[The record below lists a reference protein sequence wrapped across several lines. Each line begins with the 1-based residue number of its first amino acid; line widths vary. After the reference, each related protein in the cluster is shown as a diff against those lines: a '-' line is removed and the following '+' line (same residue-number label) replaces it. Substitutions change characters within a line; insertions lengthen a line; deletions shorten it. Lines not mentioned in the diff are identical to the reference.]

1 MAEPNSGPTVADL
14 FRRAQA
20 IRKENAQTSYRDLST
35 QLVREFSG
43 GPFPPT
49 YNLTIPEQD
58 ARAPEEDWT
67 AGLPLVLRG
76 IQQKDWNDIAQGIV
90 LSLEQ
95 TENYES
101 QRGGEGTRDALAR
114 SDARNQRRDGKRCRP
129 LDARRPGEIG
139 RAKQSEQ
146 AMTKKTVFLGGVFLM
161 LSFAGASYAQT
172 ATPSPTP
179 TPTPEC
185 PDSAVP
191 KTAELD
197 KRLRITDKPNPK
209 FDHDEMRK
217 HQNGVI
223 TLRALFCGATGKVTN
238 IKVLKGLSGK
248 LDEEAI
254 KAARKIQFVPAEKDG
269 QKTSQWLYL
278 DYYIRVH

>member
-20 IRKENAQTSYRDLST
+20 IRKENSQTSYKDLSA

-76 IQQKDWNDIAQGIV
+76 IQQKDWNGIAQGII

-101 QRGGEGTRDALAR
+101 QRGAEGTRDHW
-114 SDARNQRRDGKRCRP
+114 
-129 LDARRPGEIG
+129 
-139 RAKQSEQ
+139 
-146 AMTKKTVFLGGVFLM
+146 
-161 LSFAGASYAQT
+161 
-172 ATPSPTP
+172 
-179 TPTPEC
+179 
-185 PDSAVP
+185 
-191 KTAELD
+191 
-197 KRLRITDKPNPK
+197 
-209 FDHDEMRK
+209 HDRTQGIK
-217 HQNGVI
+217 
-223 TLRALFCGATGKVTN
+223 GATE
-238 IKVLKGLSGK
+238 KGVGRWMPEDLVK
-248 LDEEAI
+248 L
-254 KAARKIQFVPAEKDG
+254 AERSSPNK
-269 QKTSQWLYL
+269 Q
-278 DYYIRVH
+278 